1 MSVSDRQARKSG
13 SGIDYRLL
21 LPLMMNGF
29 FVQILTG
36 LCRITT
42 SYRILELDLPIVWL
56 GVTAATF
63 ALLPIFLAV
72 SVGRYI
78 DRGHDARAAHIG
90 SALMLAAAVGLRF
103 FAPTPV
109 LILVFTALFGVSHLF
124 LMASQQMLCV
134 RAAGDHS
141 RDSVFGNFLMIT
153 GIGQGMGPF
162 IVGWIGGSA
171 RVPDTTLLFSIAV
184 GVGLAALCCALALR
198 PAGESAVHHHKSA
211 DMTVGK
217 LLRIQGFVVVLAAS
231 VITMSAQD
239 LITVYLPL
247 LGAERGIGVGDIGLM
262 LTVRSIA
269 AVISR
274 LGYAQL
280 VSIVGR
286 VPLTFASMMLS
297 GMAFCALALPVPVLV
312 LHVACAVLGIG
323 LGIATT
329 LSLTSVVELAPV
341 AVRATALSLRIT
353 GNRLGQASMPFLGSL
368 LASAT
373 GAAGV
378 LFVTGLSLA
387 ISGVAVH
394 IARSGR
400 E

>member
-1 MSVSDRQARKSG
+1 MGNAETPVKGRQ

-29 FVQILTG
+29 FVQIMTG

-42 SYRILELDLPIVWL
+42 SYRILELELPIIWL
-56 GVTAATF
+56 GVIAATF

-72 SVGRYI
+72 SVGRFI

-90 SALMLAAAVGLRF
+90 SALMLTAAIGLRF
-103 FAPTPV
+103 FAPTPM
-109 LILVFTALFGVSHLF
+109 LILAFTALFGVSHLF

-153 GIGQGMGPF
+153 GLGQGLGPF
-162 IVGWIGGSA
+162 IVGWVGGTM
-171 RVPDTTLLFSIAV
+171 RIPDTTLLFSIGV
-184 GVGLAALCCALALR
+184 GVGMVALCCALMLR
-198 PAGESAVHHHKSA
+198 PAGAKAVHHHKTA

-217 LLRIQGFVVVLAAS
+217 LLRIQGFVVVLVAS

-239 LITVYLPL
+239 LIVVYLPL
-247 LGAERGIGVGDIGLM
+247 LGAERGIGVGDVGMM
-262 LTVRSIA
+262 LTIRSIA

-274 LGYAQL
+274 IGYAQL
-280 VSIVGR
+280 VSFVGR
-286 VPLTFASMMLS
+286 VPLTVASMALA
-297 GMAFCALALPVPVLV
+297 GLAFCALALPVPVVV
-312 LHVACAVLGIG
+312 LHIACATLGLG

-353 GNRLGQASMPFLGSL
+353 GNGLGQASMPFLGSV

-378 LFVTGLSLA
+378 LFVTGISLVA
-387 ISGVAVH
+387 SGLAVH
-394 IARSGR
+394 VARSGR

>member
-1 MSVSDRQARKSG
+1 
-13 SGIDYRLL
+13 
-21 LPLMMNGF
+21 
-29 FVQILTG
+29 
-36 LCRITT
+36 
-42 SYRILELDLPIVWL
+42 
-56 GVTAATF
+56 
-63 ALLPIFLAV
+63 
-72 SVGRYI
+72 
-78 DRGHDARAAHIG
+78 
-90 SALMLAAAVGLRF
+90 
-103 FAPTPV
+103 
-109 LILVFTALFGVSHLF
+109 
-124 LMASQQMLCV
+124 
-134 RAAGDHS
+134 
-141 RDSVFGNFLMIT
+141 
-153 GIGQGMGPF
+153 
-162 IVGWIGGSA
+162 
-171 RVPDTTLLFSIAV
+171 
-184 GVGLAALCCALALR
+184 
-198 PAGESAVHHHKSA
+198 
-211 DMTVGK
+211 
-217 LLRIQGFVVVLAAS
+217 
-231 VITMSAQD
+231 
-239 LITVYLPL
+239 
-247 LGAERGIGVGDIGLM
+247 M

-329 LSLTSVVELAPV
+329 LSLPSVVELAPV

>member
-262 LTVRSIA
+262 LTVRSID

>member
-1 MSVSDRQARKSG
+1 MSEAGKVQRGRSG
-13 SGIDYRLL
+13 VNHRLL
-21 LPLMMNGF
+21 VPLMLNGF

-42 SYRILELDLPIVWL
+42 SYRVLELELPIIWL
-56 GVTAATF
+56 GVISATF

-72 SVGRYI
+72 SVGRFI

-90 SALMLAAAVGLRF
+90 SSLMLVAIIGLRF
-103 FAPTPV
+103 FAPSPL
-109 LILVFTALFGVSHLF
+109 LILAFTALFGVSHLF

-141 RDSVFGNFLMIT
+141 RDSVFGNFRMVT
-153 GIGQGMGPF
+153 GIGQGTGPF
-162 IVGWIGGSA
+162 VVGWIGGNT
-171 RVPDTTLLFSIAV
+171 RIPDTTLLFSIGV
-184 GVGLAALCCALALR
+184 GVGILALCCALMLR
-198 PAGESAVHHHKSA
+198 PAKTGAIHHHQNA

-217 LLRIQGFVVVLAAS
+217 LLRIQGFVVVLIAS

-239 LITVYLPL
+239 LVVVYLPL
-247 LGAERGIGVGDIGLM
+247 LGAERGIGVGDVGMM
-262 LTVRSIA
+262 LTIRSIA
-269 AVISR
+269 AVVSR
-274 LGYAQL
+274 IGYAQL
-280 VSIVGR
+280 VSFVGR
-286 VPLTFASMMLS
+286 VPLTFGSMALS
-297 GMAFCALALPVPVLV
+297 GLAFCALAMPAPILV
-312 LHVACAVLGIG
+312 LHIACAVLGVG
-323 LGIATT
+323 LGLATT

-353 GNRLGQASMPFLGSL
+353 GNRIGQASMPFLGSV

-378 LFVTGLSLA
+378 LFVTGVSLA
-387 ISGVAVH
+387 ASGLAVH

>member
-394 IARSGR
+394 IARRGR